1 MKKKLIALS
10 LCLAMLAGAAAGCS
24 GGGDTASTGGGDTAS
39 TAGETGG
46 DEGGSGDGG
55 SAEPTTLTFW
65 NGFTSTDGDVLTE
78 IVDRY
83 NGENDKGV
91 TIEMDIMTWDVFNE
105 KLPAAISAG
114 QAPDFVLCSTGYYPS
129 YVNAGSFQ
137 DLSDYFDRDG
147 NSRDDF
153 DTAVLEGLTYGDDL
167 IGIPFQVV
175 THYLFW
181 DKDLFSAAG
190 LDPES
195 PPTNWDEIKEYAG
208 KLTDASKNQF
218 GWLIPTDNN
227 VVAQYTMYA
236 FGGDF
241 TDEAGTTA
249 TLNSPENVEAFEWM
263 YDVYVNMKASPLDS
277 DDNTYI
283 SGQLGMF
290 INGPW
295 IINGLRENEI
305 NFGVTA
311 VPMNEGIDPKSS
323 MIPVGFSIPITTSD
337 EHKELVYDFVE
348 YWNTED
354 ICTEWTERCGTPA
367 YLKSAQENFADDPLT
382 SVLSVPL
389 EYGTVAMKQTGVTP
403 VASQALYPALE
414 EIFAG
419 ADIQQ
424 TLDKYNEVEQQVID
438 QMLEG

>member
-10 LCLAMLAGAAAGCS
+10 LCLAMLAGTAAGCS
-24 GGGDTASTGGGDTAS
+24 GGDTASTGGGDTAS
-39 TAGETGG
+39 TASETGG
-46 DEGGSGDGG
+46 EEGGGEEGG

-83 NGENDKGV
+83 NGENDKGI

-181 DKDLFSAAG
+181 DKDLFEAAG

-241 TDEAGTTA
+241 TDESGTTA

-323 MIPVGFSIPITTSD
+323 MIPVGFSVPITTSD
-337 EHKELVYDFVE
+337 EHKDLVYDFVE

-367 YLKSAQENFADDPLT
+367 YLKSAQANFEDDPLT

-389 EYGTVAMKQTGVTP
+389 EYGAVAMKQTGVTP

>member
-10 LCLAMLAGAAAGCS
+10 LCLAMLAGTAAGCS
-24 GGGDTASTGGGDTAS
+24 GGDTASTGGGDTAS
-39 TAGETGG
+39 TASETGG
-46 DEGGSGDGG
+46 EEGGGEEGG

-241 TDEAGTTA
+241 TDESGTTA

-311 VPMNEGIDPKSS
+311 VPMNEGVEPKSS

-337 EHKELVYDFVE
+337 EHKELVYNFVE

-367 YLKSAQENFADDPLT
+367 YLKSAQANFEDDPLT

-389 EYGTVAMKQTGVTP
+389 EYGAVAMKQTGVTP

>member
-10 LCLAMLAGAAAGCS
+10 LCLAMLAGTAAGCS
-24 GGGDTASTGGGDTAS
+24 GGDTAS
-39 TAGETGG
+39 TAGGDTASTASETGG
-46 DEGGSGDGG
+46 EEGGGEEGG

-323 MIPVGFSIPITTSD
+323 MIPVGFSVPITTSD
-337 EHKELVYDFVE
+337 EHKDLVYDFVE

-367 YLKSAQENFADDPLT
+367 YLKSAQANFEDDPLT

-389 EYGTVAMKQTGVTP
+389 EYGAVAMKQTGVTP

>member
-24 GGGDTASTGGGDTAS
+24 GGGDTASTAGGDTAS

-83 NGENDKGV
+83 NGENDKGI

-241 TDEAGTTA
+241 TDESGTTA

-337 EHKELVYDFVE
+337 EHKELVYNFVE

-367 YLKSAQENFADDPLT
+367 YLKSAQANFEDDPLT

-389 EYGTVAMKQTGVTP
+389 EYGAVAMKQTGVTP

>member
-10 LCLAMLAGAAAGCS
+10 LCLAMLAGTAAGCS
-24 GGGDTASTGGGDTAS
+24 SGGDTASTGGGTAS
-39 TAGETGG
+39 TASETGG
-46 DEGGSGDGG
+46 EEGGGEEGG

-83 NGENDKGV
+83 NGENDKGI

-181 DKDLFSAAG
+181 DKDLFEAAG

-241 TDEAGTTA
+241 TDESGTTA

-323 MIPVGFSIPITTSD
+323 MIPVGFSVPITTSD
-337 EHKELVYDFVE
+337 EHKDLVYDFVE

-367 YLKSAQENFADDPLT
+367 YLKSAQANFEDDPLT

-389 EYGTVAMKQTGVTP
+389 EYGAVAMKQTGVTP

>member
-10 LCLAMLAGAAAGCS
+10 LCLAMLAGTAAGCS
-24 GGGDTASTGGGDTAS
+24 GGDTAS
-39 TAGETGG
+39 TAGGDTASTASETGG
-46 DEGGSGDGG
+46 EEGG

-181 DKDLFSAAG
+181 DKDLFEAAG

-241 TDEAGTTA
+241 TDESGTTA

-323 MIPVGFSIPITTSD
+323 MIPVGFSVPITTSD
-337 EHKELVYDFVE
+337 EHKDLVYDFVE

-367 YLKSAQENFADDPLT
+367 YLKSAQANFEDDPLT

-389 EYGTVAMKQTGVTP
+389 EYGAVAMKQTGVTP

>member
-10 LCLAMLAGAAAGCS
+10 LCLAMLAGTAAGCS
-24 GGGDTASTGGGDTAS
+24 GGDTASTGGGDTAS
-39 TAGETGG
+39 TASETGG
-46 DEGGSGDGG
+46 EEGGGEEGG

-241 TDEAGTTA
+241 TDESGTTA

-337 EHKELVYDFVE
+337 EHKELVYNFVE

-367 YLKSAQENFADDPLT
+367 YLKSAQANFEDDPLT

-389 EYGTVAMKQTGVTP
+389 EYGAVAMKQTGVTP

>member
-1 MKKKLIALS
+1 MKKKLIALA
-10 LCLAMLAGAAAGCS
+10 LCLAMV
-24 GGGDTASTGGGDTAS
+24 
-39 TAGETGG
+39 
-46 DEGGSGDGG
+46 GG
-55 SAEPTTLTFW
+55 SAIGCSSGGASSAGGGSTPAANESTEEGSGEANPSAEPVTLTFW
-65 NGFTSTDGDVLTE
+65 NGFTSTDGDVLKE

-91 TIEMDIMTWDVFNE
+91 TIQMDIMTWDVFNE
-105 KLPAAISAG
+105 KLPAAISAS

-137 DLSDYFDRDG
+137 DLSDYFDREG
-147 NSRDDF
+147 NSRDNF
-153 DTAVLEGLTYGDDL
+153 DTAVLEGLTYGEDL

-181 DKDLFSAAG
+181 DKDLFAAAG

-195 PPTNWDEIKEYAG
+195 PPTNFDEIKEYAA
-208 KLTDASKNQF
+208 KLTDPSKNQY

-241 TDEAGTTA
+241 TDESGTTA
-249 TLNSPENVEAFEWM
+249 TLNSPENVAAFEWM

-311 VPMNEGIDPKSS
+311 VPANDGVDPKSS
-323 MIPVGFSIPITTSD
+323 MIPVGFSVPITTSD

-348 YWNTED
+348 YWNTEE

-389 EYGTVAMKQTGVTP
+389 EYGTVAMKLTGVTP
-403 VASQALYPALE
+403 VAQQSLYPALE

-419 ADIQQ
+419 ADIQA

-438 QMLEG
+438 SMLADAK

>member
-10 LCLAMLAGAAAGCS
+10 LCLAMLAGTAAGCS
-24 GGGDTASTGGGDTAS
+24 SGGDTASTGGGTAS
-39 TAGETGG
+39 TASETGG
-46 DEGGSGDGG
+46 EEGG

-83 NGENDKGV
+83 NGENDKGI

-181 DKDLFSAAG
+181 DKDLFEAAG

-241 TDEAGTTA
+241 TDESGTTA

-323 MIPVGFSIPITTSD
+323 MIPVGFSVPITTSD
-337 EHKELVYDFVE
+337 EHKDLVYDFVE

-367 YLKSAQENFADDPLT
+367 YLKSAQANFEDDPLT

-389 EYGTVAMKQTGVTP
+389 EYGAVAMKQTGVTP

>member
-10 LCLAMLAGAAAGCS
+10 LCLAMLAGTAAGCS
-24 GGGDTASTGGGDTAS
+24 GGDTAS
-39 TAGETGG
+39 TAGGDTASTASETGG
-46 DEGGSGDGG
+46 EEGG

-181 DKDLFSAAG
+181 DKDLFEAAG

-241 TDEAGTTA
+241 TDESGTTA

-311 VPMNEGIDPKSS
+311 VPMNEGVEPKSS

-337 EHKELVYDFVE
+337 EHKELVYNFVE

-367 YLKSAQENFADDPLT
+367 YLKSAQANFEDDPLT

-389 EYGTVAMKQTGVTP
+389 EYGAVAMKQTGVTP

>member
-10 LCLAMLAGAAAGCS
+10 LCLAMLAGTAAGCS
-24 GGGDTASTGGGDTAS
+24 GGDTAS
-39 TAGETGG
+39 TAGGDTASTASETGG
-46 DEGGSGDGG
+46 EEGGGEEGG

-78 IVDRY
+78 IVNRY
-83 NGENDKGV
+83 NGENDKGI

-181 DKDLFSAAG
+181 DKDLFEAAG

-241 TDEAGTTA
+241 TDESGTTA

-311 VPMNEGIDPKSS
+311 VPMNEGIEPKSS
-323 MIPVGFSIPITTSD
+323 MIPVGFSVPITTSD

-367 YLKSAQENFADDPLT
+367 YLKSAQANFEDDPLT

-389 EYGTVAMKQTGVTP
+389 EYGAVAMKQTGVTP

>member
-24 GGGDTASTGGGDTAS
+24 GGGDTASTAGGDTAS

-241 TDEAGTTA
+241 TDESGTTA

-311 VPMNEGIDPKSS
+311 VPMNEGVEPKSS

-337 EHKELVYDFVE
+337 EHKELVYNFVE

-367 YLKSAQENFADDPLT
+367 YLKSAQANFEDDPAHLRA
-382 SVLSVPL
+382 LRPAGIRHRRHEADGRHPRRLPGPVPGPRRDL
-389 EYGTVAMKQTGVTP
+389 RRRRHSAD
-403 VASQALYPALE
+403 
-414 EIFAG
+414 AG
-419 ADIQQ
+419 
-424 TLDKYNEVEQQVID
+424 
-438 QMLEG
+438 

>member
-10 LCLAMLAGAAAGCS
+10 LCLAMLAGTAAGCS
-24 GGGDTASTGGGDTAS
+24 GGDTASTGGGDTAS
-39 TAGETGG
+39 TASETGG
-46 DEGGSGDGG
+46 EEGG

-181 DKDLFSAAG
+181 DKDLFEAAG

-241 TDEAGTTA
+241 TDESGTTA

-323 MIPVGFSIPITTSD
+323 MIPVGFSVPITTSD
-337 EHKELVYDFVE
+337 EHKDLVYDFVE

-367 YLKSAQENFADDPLT
+367 YLKSAQANFEDDPLT

-389 EYGTVAMKQTGVTP
+389 EYGAVAMKQTGVTP

>member
-24 GGGDTASTGGGDTAS
+24 GGGDTASTAGGDTAS

-311 VPMNEGIDPKSS
+311 VPMNEGIDPKYS
-323 MIPVGFSIPITTSD
+323 MIPVGFSVPITTSD
-337 EHKELVYDFVE
+337 EHKDLVYDFVE

-354 ICTEWTERCGTPA
+354 IYTEWTERCGTPA
-367 YLKSAQENFADDPLT
+367 YLKSAQANFEDDPLT

-389 EYGTVAMKQTGVTP
+389 EYGAVAMKQTGVTP

>member
-24 GGGDTASTGGGDTAS
+24 GGGDTVSTAGGDTAS

-83 NGENDKGV
+83 NGENDKGI

-241 TDEAGTTA
+241 TDESGTTA

-323 MIPVGFSIPITTSD
+323 MIPVGFSVPITTSD
-337 EHKELVYDFVE
+337 EHKDLVYDFVE

-367 YLKSAQENFADDPLT
+367 YLKSAQANFEDDPLT

-389 EYGTVAMKQTGVTP
+389 EYGAVAMKQTGVTP

>member
-10 LCLAMLAGAAAGCS
+10 LCLAMLAGTAAGCS
-24 GGGDTASTGGGDTAS
+24 SGGDTASTGGGTAS
-39 TAGETGG
+39 TASETGG
-46 DEGGSGDGG
+46 EEGGGEEGG

-83 NGENDKGV
+83 NGENDKGI

-181 DKDLFSAAG
+181 DKDLFEAAG

-241 TDEAGTTA
+241 TDESCTPA
-249 TLNSPENVEAFEWM
+249 TLDSPENVEAFEWM

-323 MIPVGFSIPITTSD
+323 MIPVGFSVPITTSD
-337 EHKELVYDFVE
+337 EHKDLVYDFVE

-367 YLKSAQENFADDPLT
+367 YLKSAQANFEDDPLT

-389 EYGTVAMKQTGVTP
+389 E
-403 VASQALYPALE
+403 
-414 EIFAG
+414 
-419 ADIQQ
+419 
-424 TLDKYNEVEQQVID
+424 
-438 QMLEG
+438 

>member
-311 VPMNEGIDPKSS
+311 VPMNEGVEPKSS

-337 EHKELVYDFVE
+337 EHKELVYNFVE

-367 YLKSAQENFADDPLT
+367 YLKSSQANFEDDPLT

-389 EYGTVAMKQTGVTP
+389 EYGAVAMKQTGVTP

>member
-10 LCLAMLAGAAAGCS
+10 LCLAMLAGTAAGCS
-24 GGGDTASTGGGDTAS
+24 GGDTASTGGGDTAS
-39 TAGETGG
+39 TASETGG
-46 DEGGSGDGG
+46 EEGGGEEGG

-181 DKDLFSAAG
+181 DKDLFEAAG

-241 TDEAGTTA
+241 TDESGTTA

-337 EHKELVYDFVE
+337 EHKELVYNFVE

-367 YLKSAQENFADDPLT
+367 YLKSAQANFEDDPLT

-389 EYGTVAMKQTGVTP
+389 EYGAVAMKQTGVTP

>member
-24 GGGDTASTGGGDTAS
+24 GGGDTVSTAGGDTAS

-323 MIPVGFSIPITTSD
+323 MIPVGFSVPITTSD
-337 EHKELVYDFVE
+337 EHKDLVYDFVE

-367 YLKSAQENFADDPLT
+367 YLKSAQANFEDDPLT

-389 EYGTVAMKQTGVTP
+389 EYGAVAMKQTGVTP

>member
-24 GGGDTASTGGGDTAS
+24 GGGDTASTAGGDTAS

-249 TLNSPENVEAFEWM
+249 TLNSPENMEAFEWM

-311 VPMNEGIDPKSS
+311 VPMNEGVEPKSS

-337 EHKELVYDFVE
+337 EHKELVYNFVE

-367 YLKSAQENFADDPLT
+367 YLKSAQANFEDDPLT

-389 EYGTVAMKQTGVTP
+389 EYGAVAMKQTGVTP

>member
-10 LCLAMLAGAAAGCS
+10 LCLAMLAGTAAGCS
-24 GGGDTASTGGGDTAS
+24 GGDTASTGGGDTAS
-39 TAGETGG
+39 TASETGG
-46 DEGGSGDGG
+46 EEGGGEEGG

-181 DKDLFSAAG
+181 DKDLFEAAG

-241 TDEAGTTA
+241 TDESGTTA

-323 MIPVGFSIPITTSD
+323 MIPVGFSVPITTSD
-337 EHKELVYDFVE
+337 EHKDLVYDFVE

-367 YLKSAQENFADDPLT
+367 YLKSAQANFEDDPLT

-389 EYGTVAMKQTGVTP
+389 EYGAVAMKQTGVTP

>member
-24 GGGDTASTGGGDTAS
+24 GGGDTASTAGGDTAS

-181 DKDLFSAAG
+181 
-190 LDPES
+190 
-195 PPTNWDEIKEYAG
+195 
-208 KLTDASKNQF
+208 
-218 GWLIPTDNN
+218 
-227 VVAQYTMYA
+227 
-236 FGGDF
+236 
-241 TDEAGTTA
+241 
-249 TLNSPENVEAFEWM
+249 
-263 YDVYVNMKASPLDS
+263 
-277 DDNTYI
+277 
-283 SGQLGMF
+283 GQG
-290 INGPW
+290 
-295 IINGLRENEI
+295 
-305 NFGVTA
+305 
-311 VPMNEGIDPKSS
+311 
-323 MIPVGFSIPITTSD
+323 
-337 EHKELVYDFVE
+337 
-348 YWNTED
+348 
-354 ICTEWTERCGTPA
+354 
-367 YLKSAQENFADDPLT
+367 
-382 SVLSVPL
+382 SVLGRRP
-389 EYGTVAMKQTGVTP
+389 
-403 VASQALYPALE
+403 
-414 EIFAG
+414 
-419 ADIQQ
+419 
-424 TLDKYNEVEQQVID
+424 
-438 QMLEG
+438 